1 VQQFDLKIHPTAGI
15 PLAFQENFEEIP
27 VHKVDAKLVKET
39 IAYYQ
44 ITANLLEN
52 KQYQKKG
59 LK

>member
-1 VQQFDLKIHPTAGI
+1 
-15 PLAFQENFEEIP
+15 